1 MPPAISDHESGSEDD
16 IPDQIPARVNK
27 KATEPTQEDDD
38 DENDEEEDD
47 EDEYRVDKIVKHDW
61 LDDGTLV
68 YQIKW
73 QGYEDPGDM
82 TWEPVENL
90 RRSRRRAKEDEGEKA
105 HQSQHPTN
113 PFDNSEGAKDILQTY
128 LKKIGGTP
136 EPPAPKSKR
145 GGSTRK
151 SGGGGGKRSASEAFA
166 TDSPAP
172 ASSSKKRGNAS
183 SSKGRPSK
191 TNGTVDEH
199 TETTKRALPPG
210 TWDNDVLRVTSIIEE
225 SAPSTTSSLA
235 RNKSAAGNGKET
247 KELIGLLEWKDG
259 GAKTQHK
266 MKVLR
271 QKVPQR
277 LLDYYEQHLVFTDA
291 GANNQT
297 DTAANNKNEEDQD
310 EEEEEHVE
318 MK

>member
-1 MPPAISDHESGSEDD
+1 MPRTSLHTQSAISDHESGSEED
-16 IPDQIPARVNK
+16 IPDQIPARVDK
-27 KATEPTQEDDD
+27 KATEPTQ
-38 DENDEEEDD
+38 DEEEDDNDEDDDD
-47 EDEYRVDKIVKHDW
+47 EDEYRVEKIVKHDW

-90 RRSRRRAKEDEGEKA
+90 
-105 HQSQHPTN
+105 
-113 PFDNSEGAKDILQTY
+113 EGAKDILQTY

-136 EPPAPKSKR
+136 EPPSPKTKR

-151 SGGGGGKRSASEAFA
+151 SGGGKRSASEAFA

-172 ASSSKKRGNAS
+172 ASSSKKRGAS

-191 TNGTVDEH
+191 ANGTVDDT

-225 SAPSTTSSLA
+225 SAPSSTTTSSSA
-235 RNKSAAGNGKET
+235 RNKSAAAGNGKES

-297 DTAANNKNEEDQD
+297 DTAANKNEDEEDQ
-310 EEEEEHVE
+310 EEDVE

>member
-90 RRSRRRAKEDEGEKA
+90 
-105 HQSQHPTN
+105 
-113 PFDNSEGAKDILQTY
+113 EGAKDILQTY

-277 LLDYYEQHLVFTDA
+277 LLDYYEQHL
-291 GANNQT
+291 
-297 DTAANNKNEEDQD
+297 
-310 EEEEEHVE
+310 
-318 MK
+318 

>member
-16 IPDQIPARVNK
+16 VPDQIPARLNK
-27 KATEPTQEDDD
+27 KATEPTQEE
-38 DENDEEEDD
+38 DENEEEEDED
-47 EDEYRVDKIVKHDW
+47 EDEYRVEKIVKHDW

-90 RRSRRRAKEDEGEKA
+90 
-105 HQSQHPTN
+105 
-113 PFDNSEGAKDILQTY
+113 EGAKDILQTY

-136 EPPAPKSKR
+136 EPPAPKTKR
-145 GGSTRK
+145 GGSSARK
-151 SGGGGGKRSASEAFA
+151 SGGGKRSASEAFA
-166 TDSPAP
+166 ADSPAP
-172 ASSSKKRGNAS
+172 DSSSSKKRG
-183 SSKGRPSK
+183 KGRPSK
-191 TNGTVDEH
+191 TNGTAVDDNT
-199 TETTKRALPPG
+199 TETGKRALPPG

-225 SAPSTTSSLA
+225 SVPSTSTTTSSA
-235 RNKSAAGNGKET
+235 RSKSAAAAAAAGKES

-291 GANNQT
+291 GASNH
-297 DTAANNKNEEDQD
+297 DANKNEDEAEEGVDGED
-310 EEEEEHVE
+310 VE
-318 MK
+318 MQ

>member
-1 MPPAISDHESGSEDD
+1 MPPAISDHESASEDD
-16 IPDQIPARVNK
+16 VPDQIPARVNK
-27 KATEPTQEDDD
+27 KATEPTQEEEEDD
-38 DENDEEEDD
+38 DEGDEDD
-47 EDEYRVDKIVKHDW
+47 EDEYRVEKIVKHDW

-90 RRSRRRAKEDEGEKA
+90 
-105 HQSQHPTN
+105 
-113 PFDNSEGAKDILQTY
+113 EGAKDILQTY

-145 GGSTRK
+145 GGGSTRK
-151 SGGGGGKRSASEAFA
+151 SGGGGKRSASEAFA
-166 TDSPAP
+166 ADSPAP
-172 ASSSKKRGNAS
+172 ASSSKERG
-183 SSKGRPSK
+183 SKGRPSK
-191 TNGTVDEH
+191 TNGTVDDNS
-199 TETTKRALPPG
+199 TETARRALPPG

-225 SAPSTTSSLA
+225 SVPSTTTSSSA
-235 RNKSAAGNGKET
+235 RNKAAAGKES

-277 LLDYYEQHLVFTDA
+277 LLDYYEQHL
-291 GANNQT
+291 
-297 DTAANNKNEEDQD
+297 
-310 EEEEEHVE
+310 
-318 MK
+318 

>member
-16 IPDQIPARVNK
+16 IPDQIPARVDK
-27 KATEPTQEDDD
+27 KATEPTQ
-38 DENDEEEDD
+38 DEEEDDNDEDEED
-47 EDEYRVDKIVKHDW
+47 EDEYRVEKIVKHDW

-90 RRSRRRAKEDEGEKA
+90 
-105 HQSQHPTN
+105 
-113 PFDNSEGAKDILQTY
+113 EGAKDILQTY

-136 EPPAPKSKR
+136 EPPAPKPKR
-145 GGSTRK
+145 GSSTRK
-151 SGGGGGKRSASEAFA
+151 SGGGKRSASEAFA

-172 ASSSKKRGNAS
+172 ASSSKKRG
-183 SSKGRPSK
+183 KGKPNK
-191 TNGTVDEH
+191 TNGTLDDPAAAAA
-199 TETTKRALPPG
+199 ETTKRALPPG

-225 SAPSTTSSLA
+225 SVPSTTSSSSA
-235 RNKSAAGNGKET
+235 RNKSIAAATNGKET

-291 GANNQT
+291 GANQT
-297 DTAANNKNEEDQD
+297 DAANKNEEEEDQEGED
-310 EEEEEHVE
+310 VE

>member
-16 IPDQIPARVNK
+16 VPDQIPARLNK
-27 KATEPTQEDDD
+27 KATEPTQEDDE
-38 DENDEEEDD
+38 DENEEDD
-47 EDEYRVDKIVKHDW
+47 DDGEDEYRVEKIVKHDW

-73 QGYEDPGDM
+73 QGYDDPGDM

-90 RRSRRRAKEDEGEKA
+90 
-105 HQSQHPTN
+105 
-113 PFDNSEGAKDILQTY
+113 EGAKEILQTY

-136 EPPAPKSKR
+136 EPPAPKTKR
-145 GGSTRK
+145 GGSSARK
-151 SGGGGGKRSASEAFA
+151 SGGGKRSASEAFA
-166 TDSPAP
+166 ADSPAP
-172 ASSSKKRGNAS
+172 ASSSSKKRD
-183 SSKGRPSK
+183 KGRPSK
-191 TNGTVDEH
+191 ANGTVDDNT
-199 TETTKRALPPG
+199 TEMAKRALPPG

-225 SAPSTTSSLA
+225 SVPSTSTTSSSSSA
-235 RNKSAAGNGKET
+235 RNKSAAAAAAAGKES

-291 GANNQT
+291 GASNHDAT
-297 DTAANNKNEEDQD
+297 KNED
-310 EEEEEHVE
+310 EEAEDGEDGEDVE
-318 MK
+318 MQ

>member
-1 MPPAISDHESGSEDD
+1 
-16 IPDQIPARVNK
+16 
-27 KATEPTQEDDD
+27 
-38 DENDEEEDD
+38 
-47 EDEYRVDKIVKHDW
+47 EYRVEKIVKHDW

-90 RRSRRRAKEDEGEKA
+90 
-105 HQSQHPTN
+105 
-113 PFDNSEGAKDILQTY
+113 EGAKDILQTY

-136 EPPAPKSKR
+136 EPPAPKPKR

-151 SGGGGGKRSASEAFA
+151 SGGGKRSASEAFA
-166 TDSPAP
+166 TDSSAP
-172 ASSSKKRGNAS
+172 ASSSKKRGGGS
-183 SSKGRPSK
+183 TKGRPSK
-191 TNGTVDEH
+191 TNGTVDDH

-210 TWDNDVLRVTSIIEE
+210 TWDNDVQRVTSIIEE
-225 SAPSTTSSLA
+225 SAPSTTSSSSA
-235 RNKSAAGNGKET
+235 RNKFVGNGKET

-297 DTAANNKNEEDQD
+297 DTAANNKNEEDQG
-310 EEEEEHVE
+310 EEEEDVE

>member
-16 IPDQIPARVNK
+16 VPDQIPARVNQ
-27 KATEPTQEDDD
+27 KATEPTQEEDDD
-38 DENDEEEDD
+38 GNDEDDDD
-47 EDEYRVDKIVKHDW
+47 EDEYRVEKIVKHDW

-90 RRSRRRAKEDEGEKA
+90 
-105 HQSQHPTN
+105 
-113 PFDNSEGAKDILQTY
+113 EGAKDVLQAY

-151 SGGGGGKRSASEAFA
+151 SGGGKRSASEAFA
-166 TDSPAP
+166 ADSPAP
-172 ASSSKKRGNAS
+172 ASSSKKRG
-183 SSKGRPSK
+183 SKSKATSK
-191 TNGTVDEH
+191 TNGTLDDNA
-199 TETTKRALPPG
+199 ETAKRALPPG

-225 SAPSTTSSLA
+225 SVPSASNSSLA
-235 RNKSAAGNGKET
+235 RKKLAAGNGKES

-291 GANNQT
+291 GANQT
-297 DTAANNKNEEDQD
+297 DANKNGDEVEEGGED
-310 EEEEEHVE
+310 VE
-318 MK
+318 MQ

>member
-16 IPDQIPARVNK
+16 VPDQIPARVNQ
-27 KATEPTQEDDD
+27 KATEPTQE
-38 DENDEEEDD
+38 EEEDDNEDDD
-47 EDEYRVDKIVKHDW
+47 EDEYRVEKIVKHDW

-73 QGYEDPGDM
+73 QGYEDAGDM

-90 RRSRRRAKEDEGEKA
+90 
-105 HQSQHPTN
+105 
-113 PFDNSEGAKDILQTY
+113 EGAKDILQTY

-136 EPPAPKSKR
+136 EPPAPKIKR
-145 GGSTRK
+145 GDSTRK
-151 SGGGGGKRSASEAFA
+151 SGGGKRSASEAFA

-172 ASSSKKRGNAS
+172 ASSSKKRG
-183 SSKGRPSK
+183 SKGKATSK
-191 TNGTVDEH
+191 TNGTADDAA
-199 TETTKRALPPG
+199 ETAKRALPPG

-225 SAPSTTSSLA
+225 SVPSTTSATSLA
-235 RNKSAAGNGKET
+235 RNKSAAGKES

-291 GANNQT
+291 GANQT
-297 DTAANNKNEEDQD
+297 DANDKDDGEAEAEGED
-310 EEEEEHVE
+310 VE
-318 MK
+318 MQ

>member
-16 IPDQIPARVNK
+16 IPDQIPARVDK

-38 DENDEEEDD
+38 DDENDEDEDD
-47 EDEYRVDKIVKHDW
+47 EDEYRVEKIVKHDW

-90 RRSRRRAKEDEGEKA
+90 
-105 HQSQHPTN
+105 
-113 PFDNSEGAKDILQTY
+113 EGAKDILQTY

-136 EPPAPKSKR
+136 EPPAPKPKR

-151 SGGGGGKRSASEAFA
+151 SGGGKRSASEAFA
-166 TDSPAP
+166 TESPAP
-172 ASSSKKRGNAS
+172 ASSSKKRGA

-191 TNGTVDEH
+191 ANGTTVDDH

-210 TWDNDVLRVTSIIEE
+210 TWDNDVQRVTSIIEE
-225 SAPSTTSSLA
+225 SAPSTTSSSA

-297 DTAANNKNEEDQD
+297 DTAANNKNEEDQG
-310 EEEEEHVE
+310 EEEEEEDVE

>member
-16 IPDQIPARVNK
+16 VPDQIPARVNK
-27 KATEPTQEDDD
+27 KATEPTPEEDE
-38 DENDEEEDD
+38 DENDEDDDD
-47 EDEYRVDKIVKHDW
+47 EDEYRVEKIVKHDW

-90 RRSRRRAKEDEGEKA
+90 
-105 HQSQHPTN
+105 
-113 PFDNSEGAKDILQTY
+113 EGAKDILQTY

-145 GGSTRK
+145 GGGSTRK
-151 SGGGGGKRSASEAFA
+151 SGGGGKRSASEAFA

-172 ASSSKKRGNAS
+172 ASSSKKRG
-183 SSKGRPSK
+183 SKGRPSK
-191 TNGTVDEH
+191 TNGTIDDNA
-199 TETTKRALPPG
+199 ETAKRALPPG

-225 SAPSTTSSLA
+225 SVPSTTTTSSA
-235 RNKSAAGNGKET
+235 RNKSAANGKES

-291 GANNQT
+291 GANQT
-297 DTAANNKNEEDQD
+297 DANNKDD
-310 EEEEEHVE
+310 EEAEEEGEDVE
-318 MK
+318 MQ